1 MKILVYKWGSMLEPM
16 YCNALEELQIEYVEY
31 RRELKNYHFD
41 AEFAQGMLQ
50 MIHKECVQT
59 VFSYDYFP
67 LLAMLC
73 EINKIPY
80 MSWIYDCPQ
89 YTLWSKT
96 LVSPYNYI
104 FCFDRALTKQLE
116 SRGAVH
122 CVHYPLAG
130 DKGMLG
136 RAFAL
141 SGCSLDKYGCDIS
154 FIGNLYNGK
163 NNRFRKFSFF
173 EDTKQ
178 YIEQLIE
185 AQTMCFQETLIVKN
199 LQKRTDI
206 VNELVETCE
215 LSLGKEYLKDDVQ
228 LAADVL
234 GMEVSAREREIVLKL
249 VSEKY
254 PVRLYTSSEIPG
266 SLSNGKLEKMGY
278 ADYEKELPLIFH
290 NSRINLNI
298 TSKTILSGIPQRVF
312 DVLSC
317 GGFCLTNY
325 QKEIAEYFED
335 GKELVMFYDERDLID
350 KISYYLEHE
359 EERKQ
364 IAINGYRTVVE
375 KFELKNRVGKMFECI
390 AKR

>member
-1 MKILVYKWGSMLEPM
+1 MKILVYKWGSLLEPM
-16 YCNALEELQIEYVEY
+16 YCNALDELQIEYVEY

-50 MIHKECVQT
+50 MIHKECVQA

-67 LLAMLC
+67 LVAMLC

-104 FCFDRALTKQLE
+104 FCFDRALAEQLANM
-116 SRGAVH
+116 GAVH

-130 DKGMLG
+130 DKEMLG
-136 RAFAL
+136 RALASKGNL
-141 SGCSLDKYGCDIS
+141 SDRYGCDIS

-163 NNRFRKFSFF
+163 NNRFRKSSFF
-173 EDTKQ
+173 DDTKQ

-185 AQTMCFQETLIVKN
+185 AKTMCFQEAIILKN
-199 LQKRTDI
+199 LQKQTDI
-206 VNELVETCE
+206 VNELVEVCE

-234 GMEVSAREREIVLKL
+234 GMEVSAREREFVLKL
-249 VSEKY
+249 VNEKY
-254 PVRLYTSSEIPG
+254 PVRLYTSSEIPE

-298 TSKTILSGIPQRVF
+298 SSKTILSGIPQRVF
-312 DVLSC
+312 DVLAC

-335 GKELVMFYDERDLID
+335 GTE
-350 KISYYLEHE
+350 YL
-359 EERKQ
+359 
-364 IAINGYRTVVE
+364 N
-375 KFELKNRVGKMFECI
+375 
-390 AKR
+390 

>member
-1 MKILVYKWGSMLEPM
+1 MKILVYEWGSLLEPM
-16 YCNALEELQIEYVEY
+16 YCKALEELQIEYVEY

-50 MIHKECVQT
+50 TFHKEGVQA

-67 LLAMLC
+67 LVAMLC

-96 LVSPYNYI
+96 VISPYNYI
-104 FCFDRALTKQLE
+104 FCFDRVLAEQLE
-116 SRGAVH
+116 SMGAVH

-130 DKGMLG
+130 DIGMLE
-136 RAFAL
+136 RALAAKGTA
-141 SGCSLDKYGCDIS
+141 SDKYACDIS
-154 FIGNLYNGK
+154 FIGNLYNSK
-163 NNRFRKFSFF
+163 NNRFRKASFL
-173 EDTKQ
+173 EDAKQ

-185 AQTMCFQETLIVKN
+185 AQTMCFQEALILKN
-199 LQKRTDI
+199 LQNHTDI

-215 LSLGKEYLKDDVQ
+215 LSLGQEYFKDDVQ

-234 GMEVSAREREIVLKL
+234 GMEVSARERETVLK
-249 VSEKY
+249 VISEKY
-254 PVRLYTSSEIPG
+254 PVRLYTSSEIPEC
-266 SLSNGKLEKMGY
+266 LLNGKLEKMGY
-278 ADYEKELPLIFH
+278 ADYEKELPLIFC

-312 DVLSC
+312 DILSC

-335 GKELVMFYDERDLID
+335 GTELVMFYDETDLLN
-350 KISYYLEHE
+350 KVEYYLKHE
-359 EERKQ
+359 EERKK
-364 IAINGYRTVVE
+364 IAENGYKKVLE
-375 KFELKNRVGKMFECI
+375 SFELKERVKMMVDYI
-390 AKR
+390 LNN